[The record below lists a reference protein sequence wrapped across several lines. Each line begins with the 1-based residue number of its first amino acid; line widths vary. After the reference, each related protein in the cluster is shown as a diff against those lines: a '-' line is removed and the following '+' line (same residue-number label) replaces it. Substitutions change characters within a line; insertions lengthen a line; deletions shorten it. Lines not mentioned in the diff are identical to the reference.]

1 MMIPWFYFPVKMPP
15 LSVNVLSLA
24 DHLKIEWNRSLQ
36 DKPCHCQVKFVKVRP
51 CVVNQRLKKTEENKY
66 FSKAAL

>member
-1 MMIPWFYFPVKMPP
+1 MMIPWFYFPVKMPR

-51 CVVNQRLKKTEENKY
+51 SVVNQR
-66 FSKAAL
+66 